1 MYERGVTMNEIDF
14 RTWLSR
20 QGVNKKVASDMV
32 SRIKRIER
40 ETSHYDIDVEYN
52 KDECATLLSLFK
64 NKGINEQM
72 NSLET
77 SLPIGKYQLS
87 TYKYALKKYMVFR
100 AETTL
105 KK

>member
-1 MYERGVTMNEIDF
+1 MNELDF

-40 ETSHYDIDVEYN
+40 EANYCDIDIEYR
-52 KDECATLLSLFK
+52 KDECSALLSLFK
-64 NKGINEQM
+64 NKGINDNM

-77 SLPIGKYQLS
+77 TLPVGKYQLS
-87 TYKYALKKYMVFR
+87 TYKYALKKYIAFIKG
-100 AETTL
+100 TTL

>member
-1 MYERGVTMNEIDF
+1 MNELDF
-14 RTWLSR
+14 RTWLSH

-40 ETSHYDIDVEYN
+40 ETKCYDIDVEFR
-52 KDECATLLSLFK
+52 KDECHFLLSLFK

-72 NSLET
+72 NILET
-77 SLPIGKYQLS
+77 TLPIGKYQLS
-87 TYKYALKKYMVFR
+87 TYKYALQKYIAFL

-105 KK
+105 KKP

>member
-40 ETSHYDIDVEYN
+40 ETSHYDIDVEEGQVYN
-52 KDECATLLSLFK
+52 
-64 NKGINEQM
+64 
-72 NSLET
+72 
-77 SLPIGKYQLS
+77 
-87 TYKYALKKYMVFR
+87 
-100 AETTL
+100 
-105 KK
+105 